1 MHFTVAVKSDMKTLK
16 KTGKVNKLRSLVCS
30 EEQKVST
37 RAHKISGIT
46 GRIVLPYLVFDFDIK
61 LSQTDLTLITQRC
74 Q

>member
-16 KTGKVNKLRSLVCS
+16 KTGKVNKLQSLVCS

-61 LSQTDLTLITQRC
+61 LSQTDLRLITQRC